1 MTEENKRIDEAP
13 KGAAAP
19 KAGAGKADALQKAGD
34 WEDLGPAVVKP
45 TDKNPDAAKKQKKD
59 KSAPTKGAPSPES
72 QEKVKESKSKK
83 EDMPPWLDKDKKNGN
98 GKDDEDEKKEQ
109 DDDEKKN
116 GEDEDDVEEAKVT
129 ESRPKT
135 KSGMIQAMYD
145 KLNLMKKAD
154 ISAKFDKIVAQFG
167 DDDEGED
174 EKDDDEKDAE
184 AAAAVEKKEA
194 VEKRVKD
201 IDVKDD
207 VEALVKGDSSLSDEF
222 KQKAATIFEAAVKSK
237 VKAEIERLEG
247 EYATE
252 LTESKK
258 EVKDLLVTKVD
269 NYLNYVVEEWMKDNE
284 LAIEKGIKGE
294 IAEDFIGGLKQLFE
308 DHYIDVPDEKYD
320 ILDAKEKEIDELK
333 SKVNEMTEKAVD
345 DKKQIDDYSK
355 EDILEHVTSGLAD
368 TEKEKMK
375 SLVEDISFE
384 GADEYKKKLSTI
396 KESYFGTGKS
406 APESTEN
413 VDSVN
418 TDNGSTVDVSGT
430 MRRYTDAI
438 SRAKSRD
445 IYNK

>member
-34 WEDLGPAVVKP
+34 WEDLGPAVVEP

-72 QEKVKESKSKK
+72 QEKVKESKSK
-83 EDMPPWLDKDKKNGN
+83 
-98 GKDDEDEKKEQ
+98 DEDEKKEQ
-109 DDDEKKN
+109 DDVEKKN

-154 ISAKFDKIVAQFG
+154 ISAKFDRIVAQFG
-167 DDDEGED
+167 DDEGED
-174 EKDDDEKDAE
+174 EKDDDEKDAD

-418 TDNGSTVDVSGT
+418 TDNGSIVDVSGS
-430 MRRYTDAI
+430 MKRYTDAI

>member
-72 QEKVKESKSKK
+72 QEKVKESKSK
-83 EDMPPWLDKDKKNGN
+83 
-98 GKDDEDEKKEQ
+98 DEDEKKEQ
-109 DDDEKKN
+109 DDVEKKN
-116 GEDEDDVEEAKVT
+116 EDEDDVEEAKVT

-154 ISAKFDKIVAQFG
+154 ISAKFDRIVAQFG
-167 DDDEGED
+167 DDEGED
-174 EKDDDEKDAE
+174 EKDDDEKDAD

-418 TDNGSTVDVSGT
+418 TDNGSTVDVSGS
-430 MRRYTDAI
+430 MKRYTDAI

>member
-34 WEDLGPAVVKP
+34 WEDLGPAVVEP

-72 QEKVKESKSKK
+72 QEKVKESKSK
-83 EDMPPWLDKDKKNGN
+83 
-98 GKDDEDEKKEQ
+98 DEDEKKEQ

-167 DDDEGED
+167 DDEGED
-174 EKDDDEKDAE
+174 EKDDDEKDAD

-418 TDNGSTVDVSGT
+418 TDNGSTVDVSGS
-430 MRRYTDAI
+430 MKRYTDAI

>member
-72 QEKVKESKSKK
+72 QEKVKESKSK
-83 EDMPPWLDKDKKNGN
+83 
-98 GKDDEDEKKEQ
+98 DEDEKKEQ

-418 TDNGSTVDVSGT
+418 TDNGSTVDVSGS
-430 MRRYTDAI
+430 MKRYTDAI

>member
-72 QEKVKESKSKK
+72 QEKVKESKSK
-83 EDMPPWLDKDKKNGN
+83 
-98 GKDDEDEKKEQ
+98 DEDEKKEQ

-167 DDDEGED
+167 DDEGED
-174 EKDDDEKDAE
+174 EKDDDEKDAD

-418 TDNGSTVDVSGT
+418 TDNGSIVDVSGS
-430 MRRYTDAI
+430 MKRYTDAI

>member
-72 QEKVKESKSKK
+72 QEKVKESKSK
-83 EDMPPWLDKDKKNGN
+83 
-98 GKDDEDEKKEQ
+98 DEDEKKEQ
-109 DDDEKKN
+109 DDVEKKN
-116 GEDEDDVEEAKVT
+116 EDEDDVEEAKVT

-418 TDNGSTVDVSGT
+418 TDNGSTVDVSGS
-430 MRRYTDAI
+430 MKRYTDAI

>member
-72 QEKVKESKSKK
+72 QEKVKESKSK
-83 EDMPPWLDKDKKNGN
+83 
-98 GKDDEDEKKEQ
+98 DEDEKKEQ

-154 ISAKFDKIVAQFG
+154 ISAKFDRIVAQFG
-167 DDDEGED
+167 DDEGED
-174 EKDDDEKDAE
+174 EKDDDEKDAD

-418 TDNGSTVDVSGT
+418 TDNGSTVDVSGS
-430 MRRYTDAI
+430 MKRYTDAI

>member
-34 WEDLGPAVVKP
+34 WEDLGPAVVEP

-72 QEKVKESKSKK
+72 QEKVKESKSK
-83 EDMPPWLDKDKKNGN
+83 
-98 GKDDEDEKKEQ
+98 DEDEKKEQ
-109 DDDEKKN
+109 DDVEKKN
-116 GEDEDDVEEAKVT
+116 EDEDDVEEAKVT

-174 EKDDDEKDAE
+174 EKDDDEKDVE

-418 TDNGSTVDVSGT
+418 TDNGSTVDVSGS
-430 MRRYTDAI
+430 MKRYTDAI

>member
-19 KAGAGKADALQKAGD
+19 KAGAGKADALQNAGD

-72 QEKVKESKSKK
+72 QEKVKESKSK
-83 EDMPPWLDKDKKNGN
+83 
-98 GKDDEDEKKEQ
+98 DEDEKKEQ
-109 DDDEKKN
+109 DDVEKKN
-116 GEDEDDVEEAKVT
+116 EDEDDVEEAKVT

-418 TDNGSTVDVSGT
+418 TDNGSTVDVSGS
-430 MRRYTDAI
+430 MKRYTDAI